1 MEFLA
6 FRELLNIN
14 RDGYNLLVV
23 AGFVCFLD
31 LYSQEIIS
39 PMVLSSY
46 GMLKISVIT
55 LNDVCLFMY

>member
-39 PMVLSSY
+39 PMVLSSC

>member
-14 RDGYNLLVV
+14 GDGCNLLVV

-39 PMVLSSY
+39 PMVLSTY